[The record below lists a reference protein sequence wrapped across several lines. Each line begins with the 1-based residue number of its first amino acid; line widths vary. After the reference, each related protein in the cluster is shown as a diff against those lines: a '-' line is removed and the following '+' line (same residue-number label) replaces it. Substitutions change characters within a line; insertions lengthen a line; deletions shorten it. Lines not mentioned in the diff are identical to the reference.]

1 MITGPRYKIAR
12 RLGANV
18 FEKTQSQKFALRNQK
33 KDFAPKGR
41 AKSDFGMQL
50 IEKQKARFTYG
61 MGERQFKNYVE
72 KASEQ
77 KTTNI
82 NESLVQSLEK
92 RLDNVVFR
100 LGFTKTRQAS
110 RQMVNH
116 GHINVNGKRNS
127 IPSYQVKI
135 GDVIT
140 IRERSLAKPLFKDI
154 NEKLK
159 DVRVPSWLAL
169 DAAKK
174 EAKVQGA
181 PKINPAEFSF
191 DVSAIFQ
198 YYSR

>member
-12 RLGANV
+12 RLGPNI

-33 KDFAPKGR
+33 KDFAPKMR
-41 AKSDFGMQL
+41 AKSNFGIQL

-61 MGERQFKNYVE
+61 IGERQFKNYVS

-82 NESLVQSLEK
+82 NEALVQSLEN
-92 RLDNVVFR
+92 RLDNVVYR
-100 LGFTKTRQAS
+100 LGFAKTRQAS

-116 GHINVNGKRNS
+116 GHIDINGKRHS
-127 IPSYQVKI
+127 IPSYSVKM

-140 IRERSLAKPLFKDI
+140 IRESSKAKPIFKDLD
-154 NEKLK
+154 EQLK
-159 DVRVPSWLAL
+159 NVRVPSWLAL
-169 DAAKK
+169 DTTKK
-174 EAKVQGA
+174 TAKVQGA

>member
-12 RLGANV
+12 RLGPSI

-61 MGERQFKNYVE
+61 IGERQFKNYVKNAGSQ
-72 KASEQ
+72 KA
-77 KTTNI
+77 TNI
-82 NESLVQSLEK
+82 NEALVQSLEK
-92 RLDNVVFR
+92 RLDNVVYR
-100 LGFTKTRQAS
+100 LGFAKTRQAS

-116 GHINVNGKRNS
+116 GHIDVNGKRHS
-127 IPSYQVKI
+127 IPSFQVKI

-140 IRERSLAKPLFKDI
+140 IRESSKAKPIFKDL

-159 DVRVPSWLAL
+159 EARVPSWLAL
-169 DAAKK
+169 DVIKK

-191 DVSAIFQ
+191 DISAIFQ